1 MDKLTVFERRGQLVT
16 DSRQVAQMIGRPHKQ
31 LLRTINTM
39 AKHLSGSNFALAES
53 PVHTKLGVA
62 DFFIPATYKDE
73 QGKPRPY
80 YLLTRLGCDLVANK
94 QTGERGTLFT
104 AAYVAQFHQMET
116 LLLERKSQIWQDTR
130 SLSKEIRRKETDQI
144 KQLVEYAAAQG
155 SRNASRYYTSISR
168 LAQIWQDTRSL
179 SKEIR
184 RKETDQIKQL
194 VEYAAAQG
202 SRNASRYYTSISR
215 LADKAAGITFRNEA
229 TVGQLAALI
238 LVEQM
243 IAQEIAQG
251 IAGGIDYHQIYG
263 NCQTRLGKAQAFI
276 GEGGLSWSESR

>member
-1 MDKLTVFERRGQLVT
+1 MDELTVFERRGQLVT

-39 AKHLSGSNFALAES
+39 VKHLSGSNFALAES
-53 PVHTKLGVA
+53 PGRTKFGAA

-130 SLSKEIRRKETDQI
+130 P
-144 KQLVEYAAAQG
+144 
-155 SRNASRYYTSISR
+155 
-168 LAQIWQDTRSL
+168 L

-215 LADKAAGITFRNEA
+215 LADKAAGITCRNEA

-251 IAGGIDYHQIYG
+251 IAGEIDYHQIYG
-263 NCQTRLGKAQAFI
+263 NCQTRLGKAQALI
-276 GEGGLSWSESR
+276 GKGGLSWSESR